1 MNDPVEEHI
10 QAYNARALDRF
21 VACYSPDCVMED
33 ARDTV
38 LARGHADFRA
48 HFGRV
53 FADNPELHCEILHR
67 VRVGHYVVD
76 EEHVAGRH
84 RRGAAR
90 RGREPR
96 QRWCD
101 RPSAHHPLTPLGR
114 QMGSMGPILSRPPDD
129 PSSGATRSPGIARR
143 SKSAT
148 CQHGTEE

>member
-10 QAYNARALDRF
+10 QAYNARDLDRF

-33 ARDTV
+33 ARGTV

-76 EEHVAGRH
+76 EEHITGRY
-84 RRGAAR
+84 G
-90 RGREPR
+90 GE
-96 QRWCD
+96 
-101 RPSAHHPLTPLGR
+101 
-114 QMGSMGPILSRPPDD
+114 
-129 PSSGATRSPGIARR
+129 
-143 SKSAT
+143 
-148 CQHGTEE
+148 QHGVVVSHVSGGVIDHQRVIR

>member
-10 QAYNARALDRF
+10 RAYNAQDLDRF

-33 ARDTV
+33 ARGEV

-76 EEHVAGRH
+76 EEHITGRY
-84 RRGAAR
+84 G
-90 RGREPR
+90 EE
-96 QRWCD
+96 
-101 RPSAHHPLTPLGR
+101 
-114 QMGSMGPILSRPPDD
+114 
-129 PSSGATRSPGIARR
+129 
-143 SKSAT
+143 
-148 CQHGTEE
+148 QHGVVVSHVSDGVIDHQRVIR

>member
-10 QAYNARALDRF
+10 QAYNTRDLDRF

-33 ARDTV
+33 ARGTV

-76 EEHVAGRH
+76 EEHITGRY
-84 RRGAAR
+84 G
-90 RGREPR
+90 GE
-96 QRWCD
+96 
-101 RPSAHHPLTPLGR
+101 
-114 QMGSMGPILSRPPDD
+114 
-129 PSSGATRSPGIARR
+129 
-143 SKSAT
+143 
-148 CQHGTEE
+148 QHGVVVSHVGGGVIDHQRLIR